1 MNFLQTFV
9 NPDNEAEV
17 TNNPSCSSND
27 QTCTAEADDNDHNGV
42 KPMDVEVEGGDI
54 NVVASTSSTS
64 ELESSYSSTTNVN
77 STENLTS
84 KDQKDQ
90 QSLSSQMSS
99 PSLSSSI
106 ELEAP
111 FMSSATTSPSIPL
124 VLDNI
129 TNSPR
134 SLIQDVFSNSPT
146 IKCHD
151 EDRLAVG
158 SNTTQI
164 QQPVGDFI
172 KGICF

>member
-1 MNFLQTFV
+1 M

-17 TNNPSCSSND
+17 THNPSCSSND
-27 QTCTAEADDNDHNGV
+27 QTCTAEADDNDHYGV

-54 NVVASTSSTS
+54 NVVASTTS
-64 ELESSYSSTTNVN
+64 ASEIDSSYSSTTNVN

-84 KDQKDQ
+84 TSTDQ

-111 FMSSATTSPSIPL
+111 FMSSATTAPSIPL

-151 EDRLAVG
+151 EDRLSVG
-158 SNTTQI
+158 NNSTQI